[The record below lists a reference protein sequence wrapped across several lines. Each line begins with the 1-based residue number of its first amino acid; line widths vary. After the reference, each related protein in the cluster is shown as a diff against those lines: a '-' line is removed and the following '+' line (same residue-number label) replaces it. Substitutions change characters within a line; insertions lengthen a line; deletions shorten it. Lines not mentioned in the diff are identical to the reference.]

1 MKIQIRKGV
10 FETNSSSEHSLS
22 IVKKSNFLDWKAGK
36 MYAKRS
42 PDSSEFKETWGNF
55 WSEQYYWSF
64 ALMDANEVEEKNR
77 TIFDKNIKNEKE
89 SIKLYAEK
97 NKGPE
102 CDAYVA
108 YRREVIADMERKG
121 FEGIRPIDKLY
132 DGYWMTYE
140 EYQKA
145 LRQDDCYSPFEHI
158 NETEDVA
165 VFGKYNHT

>member
-1 MKIQIRKGV
+1 MRLQIRKGV

-42 PDSSEFKETWGNF
+42 RNSSEFKETWGNF

-64 ALMDANEVEEKNR
+64 ALMDAAEVEKKNR
-77 TIFDKNIKNEKE
+77 EILDDNIKHEKE

-102 CDAYVA
+102 HDAWIE
-108 YRREVIADMERKG
+108 YRKEVIADMERKG

-140 EYQKA
+140 EYQEA

-158 NETEDVA
+158 NDTEDVA
-165 VFGKYNHT
+165 VFGKYNHS